1 MKQHSLMIE
10 ISFNKFTFW
19 VKLWLYFHFSHQSNA
34 RNNAMPKLQTKV
46 GKLGLKQLGQF
57 VKIYRQ
63 SNPLS
68 IGWFQERIQTWFH
81 YHKPKSIKGP
91 MKTWLNVK

>member
-1 MKQHSLMIE
+1 
-10 ISFNKFTFW
+10 
-19 VKLWLYFHFSHQSNA
+19 
-34 RNNAMPKLQTKV
+34 MPKLQTKV

-68 IGWFQERIQTWFH
+68 IGWFQERIQT
-81 YHKPKSIKGP
+81 
-91 MKTWLNVK
+91 